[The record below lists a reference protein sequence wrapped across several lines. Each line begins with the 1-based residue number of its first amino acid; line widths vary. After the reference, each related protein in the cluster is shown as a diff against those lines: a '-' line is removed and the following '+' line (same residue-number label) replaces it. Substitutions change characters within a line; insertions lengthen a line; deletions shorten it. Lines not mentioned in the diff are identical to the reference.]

1 MEELTQEINDMI
13 EALEK
18 HKIFLNNSQGNAE
31 MEAYNKKRIQNIKDQ
46 TIIKVKDLLQLLET

>member
-1 MEELTQEINDMI
+1 MI